1 MLPLFII
8 IYTLNLILFIR
19 TALQTRLVPLAG
31 TILIEFWALRMT
43 VGGSKR
49 LCHVLGQQDQQ
60 LFLIGFL
67 PLIAA
72 VSGEVGTQA
81 SKLTVRAVCTGQLTS
96 RTIKNWMLEECK
108 LACLLGAGA
117 FAALAVLA
125 FSFTHRMALSL
136 AVGLVQGLNA
146 AFAEIL
152 GSALPLLLA
161 FFLRAKAHHVSECIQ
176 RAMADGMAA
185 ALSAGL
191 FFLLSLAVS
200 LPTDFA
206 NACPA

>member
-1 MLPLFII
+1 
-8 IYTLNLILFIR
+8 
-19 TALQTRLVPLAG
+19 
-31 TILIEFWALRMT
+31 
-43 VGGSKR
+43 
-49 LCHVLGQQDQQ
+49 
-60 LFLIGFL
+60 
-67 PLIAA
+67 
-72 VSGEVGTQA
+72 
-81 SKLTVRAVCTGQLTS
+81 
-96 RTIKNWMLEECK
+96 
-108 LACLLGAGA
+108 
-117 FAALAVLA
+117 
-125 FSFTHRMALSL
+125 MALSL

-161 FFLRAKAHHVSECIQ
+161 FFLKAKAHHVSECIQ